1 MKFNEILVESKPAA
15 GRDMQHLE
23 DNMIVDGAQGAI
35 NSLNDLRNLVSDP
48 QAVSVKWDGQMAI
61 YWGHNKN
68 GDFFLIPNAQWSK
81 KLAVDKAGLA
91 QEIQSTGRKRADQ
104 SDEDFS
110 ATRRNLAGKYMK
122 LWDIFANASS
132 GTVGFFKGDIMFT
145 DPQQPDENGNYV
157 FTPNKVTYT
166 VSPNGLF
173 GKMKTA
179 QVFITVHGRPTEFGS
194 SELSPASPAEINKL
208 NSTPQLIA
216 IGAVR
221 PESGIKL
228 NTKPIDALMVR
239 IRQQANAINAISNF
253 SAARFTTIKQLLY
266 TYSIQL
272 GKSNGNLDFNT
283 WLDSSKIS
291 ENQKVLVRE
300 LQKKPEWN
308 IFWSAFADMSK
319 IKNLMFD
326 QLTKQQGNEMAKTLG
341 ITASVGGKPGGEGYV
356 TSAGKII
363 NPSFRSAPSNPRFT
377 GEIG

>member
-1 MKFNEILVESKPAA
+1 MKFKEIIVESKPAV
-15 GRDMQHLE
+15 GRDMQHIE
-23 DNMIVDGAQGAI
+23 DNMIVDGAEGAI
-35 NSLNDLRNLVSDP
+35 ESLQDLRNLVTNTESS
-48 QAVSVKWDGQMAI
+48 SVKWDGQMAI

-81 KLAVDKAGLA
+81 RLVKDKAGLA

-104 SDEDFS
+104 DDADF
-110 ATRRNLAGKYMK
+110 AANRRNLAAKYMK
-122 LWDIFANASS
+122 LWDIFANASK
-132 GTVGFFKGDIMFT
+132 GTTGFFKGDIMFA
-145 DPQQPDENGNYV
+145 DQQQPDENGNYV

-166 VSPNGLF
+166 VNPMGLF

-179 QVFITVHGRPTEFGS
+179 QVFITVHGKATELGS
-194 SELSPASPAEINKL
+194 SNLSPVSPAEINQL
-208 NSTPQLIA
+208 NSTAQLIA
-216 IGAVR
+216 IGPQR
-221 PESGIKL
+221 PKSGIKV
-228 NTKPIDALMVR
+228 NTKAIDALMMR
-239 IRQQANAINAISNF
+239 IKQQANAINAIANF
-253 SAARFTTIKQLLY
+253 TAPKFTTLKQLMY

-283 WLDSSKIS
+283 WLDSSKVS

-300 LQKKPEWN
+300 LQKKPEWKV
-308 IFWSAFADMSK
+308 FWTVFSDMSQ
-319 IKNLMFD
+319 IKKSLFD

-363 NPSFRSAPSNPRFT
+363 NPNFRSAPSNPRFT